1 MRYATL
7 SWNGL
12 SLKIFHTILQ
22 CLKKKEKKERKL
34 QMAHRQIL
42 IRILS
47 EFESINFYSLWNHQ
61 EK

>member
-1 MRYATL
+1 M
-7 SWNGL
+7 
-12 SLKIFHTILQ
+12 LKKK
-22 CLKKKEKKERKL
+22 KKKEKKERKL
-34 QMAHRQIL
+34 HMAHRQIL